1 MILYH
6 LLKYASIL
14 CIIRGN
20 LRAEGDLFMNKLKDI
35 LHNINDVLLAIVI
48 IAAAA
53 GIIWWRLNVI
63 LDYPK
68 QLSSSQSSVET
79 VQEDN

>member
-1 MILYH
+1 
-6 LLKYASIL
+6 
-14 CIIRGN
+14 
-20 LRAEGDLFMNKLKDI
+20 MNKLKDI